1 MTKILIIGAGPIGCY
16 AARLLKERNFDIE
29 LIEEHPEIGRP
40 VHCAGLVSREV
51 LSEMKVPLDGNVVLN
66 YIDGAEFFFD
76 HDSFRLERKGI
87 ALIIDREK
95 FDHALGRGLNVH
107 FSTRFMGLEKEGT
120 GYLVE
125 TDKGEFHADIVIGAD
140 GANSSVRK
148 IAAFKE
154 EIEYLRGVQFRISY
168 NNGNKNF
175 VQVYLKH
182 PFFAWIIPE
191 DNKTVRA
198 GIISRNPY
206 HDLIELLKERFIEG
220 EILEKFAG
228 IVPLGWSQSQQEN
241 LFLLGDA
248 ACQIKPMTHG
258 GIYYG
263 MRCAEILADCI
274 SQNKPDEYERA
285 WKDRFAREIS
295 IGIKIRRLYEKLNH
309 DDAEEIFAILKD
321 NVSLIEEFGDFEN
334 HSRIISLIV
343 RNPRL
348 QVILG
353 KVLINIFKGND

>member
-1 MTKILIIGAGPIGCY
+1 MKILIVGAGPIGCY
-16 AARLLKERNFDIE
+16 TARLLKEKNLDVEI
-29 LIEEHPEIGRP
+29 IEEHPEIGRP
-40 VHCAGLVSREV
+40 IHCSGLVSRNV
-51 LSEMKVPLDGNVVLN
+51 LSEMKVSLNDEVVVN
-66 YIDGAEFFFD
+66 HIDGAEFFFD
-76 HDSFRLERKGI
+76 SDSFKIERKGV
-87 ALIIDREK
+87 ALLIDRER
-95 FDHALGRGLNVH
+95 FDRALGEGLNVH
-107 FSTRFMGLEKEGT
+107 FNTRFMGIEKEGP

-125 TDKGEFHADIVIGAD
+125 TDKGEFYADIVIGAD

-148 IAAFKE
+148 IAGFKE
-154 EIEYLRGVQFRISY
+154 DIEYLRGVQFRIAH

-175 VQVYLKH
+175 VQVYFKH

-191 DNKTVRA
+191 GDKTVRI
-198 GIISRNPY
+198 GVISHNPY
-206 HDLIELLKERFIEG
+206 HDLIELLKERSIEG

-248 ACQIKPMTHG
+248 ACQIKPLTHG

-274 SQNKPDEYERA
+274 SKNKPNEYEKA
-285 WKDRFAREIS
+285 WKNRFAREIS

-309 DDAEEIFAILKD
+309 EDAKEIFAILKD
-321 NVSLIEEFGDFEN
+321 NLSLIEEFGDFEN
-334 HSRIISLIV
+334 HSRIISLFI

-353 KVLINIFKGND
+353 KVLINIFKDI